1 MQVPHVVHDLLDRTF
16 SSGSSHLQF
25 DSAQIGH
32 GHHTGEK
39 MTPDLAI
46 RPVADW
52 SRADQIVILAETEP
66 VLNLPEGKAR
76 FDDIAGHPVRIVG
89 NNDVFPKHRF
99 FPVDQR
105 DIFAKGQRQAVRELL
120 KFQLV

>member
-1 MQVPHVVHDLLDRTF
+1 MPHVVHDLLDRTF

-39 MTPDLAI
+39 MTPGLAV
-46 RPVADW
+46 RPVAERT
-52 SRADQIVILAETEP
+52 RADQIDVLAATEP
-66 VLNLPEGKAR
+66 LLNLPAGKAR
-76 FDDIAGHPVRIVG
+76 FNDIAGYPVPIVG
-89 NNDVFPKHRF
+89 NNDVFPEHRL

-105 DIFAKGQRQAVRELL
+105 DIFAKGQRQAVRGLL